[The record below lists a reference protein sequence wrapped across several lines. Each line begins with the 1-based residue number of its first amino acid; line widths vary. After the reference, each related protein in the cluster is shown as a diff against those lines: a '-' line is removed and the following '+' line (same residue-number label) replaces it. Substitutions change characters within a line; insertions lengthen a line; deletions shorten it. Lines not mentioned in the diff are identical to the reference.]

1 MIIRKYSGSV
11 WEEQYPKTTQ
21 DMIYDSGSTSTSIFD
36 GNKKLKVD
44 YLPDAV
50 FDSLYFRAAISAG
63 ASASV
68 LADYF
73 QGAVEHAVNN
83 RNGNLT
89 NGAISVPLGLE
100 GYYFVISTAGTISQL
115 VSPSSQ
121 QASTS
126 GSGFNAYY
134 FRWNFSHGDSD
145 ANTSATSSGALEVG
159 DWIIAQTVTGTGTSG
174 DPITI
179 TFGVVSNTYETMVG
193 ANGSV
198 AGAKGLV
205 PSPGA
210 TDNVKFLRGDGTFAT
225 PTDTNTFRTITAG
238 GNTLGATETLAFT
251 AGNNVTITESG
262 GAVTINSSFTNTTY
276 TAGTGIDLNGTQFA
290 LNLSELGAE
299 TSAINKLQDHLIY
312 LDNGAQ
318 KKILFANV
326 SNAAFDNGA
335 GYTTNT
341 GTVTSVATGHGL
353 GGGTITTSGTITLD
367 YPVYYADTQ
376 GGLPTS
382 GVSANAIGF
391 EY

>member
-100 GYYFVISTAGTISQL
+100 GYYFVISTAGTINQL

-126 GSGFNAYY
+126 GASFNSFY

-145 ANTSATSSGALEVG
+145 ANTSTTSSGALEVG

-225 PTDTNTFRTITAG
+225 PTDTNTVTSVGISGSETTGTVTFAASGAASIAQV
-238 GNTLGATETLAFT
+238 GNT
-251 AGNNVTITESG
+251 VTISATD
-262 GAVTINSSFTNTTY
+262 TNTTY
-276 TAGTGIDLNGTQFA
+276 SAGTGLDLNTTTFA
-290 LNLSELGAE
+290 LNLSELSAE
-299 TSAINKLQDHLIY
+299 TSAINKLQDHLVY

>member
-1 MIIRKYSGSV
+1 MIIRKYSGST

-50 FDSLYFRAAISAG
+50 FDSLYFRAAISAA
-63 ASASV
+63 ASNSV

-126 GSGFNAYY
+126 GQDFNSFY

-225 PTDTNTFRTITAG
+225 PTDTNTVTSVGISGSETTGTVTFAAS
-238 GNTLGATETLAFT
+238 GAASISQVGST
-251 AGNNVTITESG
+251 VTISATD
-262 GAVTINSSFTNTTY
+262 TNTTY
-276 TAGTGIDLNGTQFA
+276 SAGTGLDLNTTTFA
-290 LNLSELGAE
+290 LNLSELSAE
-299 TSAINKLQDHLIY
+299 TSAINKLQDHLVY

-376 GGLPTS
+376 AGLPTS

>member
-1 MIIRKYSGSV
+1 MIIRKYSGSA

-63 ASASV
+63 ASNTV

-126 GSGFNAYY
+126 GASFNSFY

-145 ANTSATSSGALEVG
+145 ANTSTTSSGALEVG

-225 PTDTNTFRTITAG
+225 PTDTNTVTSVGISGSETTGTVTFAAS
-238 GNTLGATETLAFT
+238 GAASIAQNGST
-251 AGNNVTITESG
+251 VTISATD
-262 GAVTINSSFTNTTY
+262 TNTTY
-276 TAGTGIDLNGTQFA
+276 SAGTGLDLNTTTFA
-290 LNLSELGAE
+290 LNLSELSATTG
-299 TSAINKLQDHLIY
+299 AINKLQDHMVF

-326 SNAAFDNGA
+326 SNAIFDNGA

-376 GGLPTS
+376 AGLPTS